1 MSGVPCA
8 LIRGGT
14 SKGAYFLAADLF
26 LQVAALEADPGL
38 LERVTALRL
47 EAGKAMGLG
56 NVSATTAPKVSLIGS
71 PAGGGTVSTRTFIP
85 VRVHEAIGVLGAVSV
100 AATLLT
106 EGAVGHRPDVTGPRL
121 LIEHPSGVMPV
132 ELELEPSGFPP
143 VIRRSGVV
151 RTARMLFDGT
161 VFPRQEVS

>member
-26 LQVAALEADPGL
+26 LQVGVDKP
-38 LERVTALRL
+38 T
-47 EAGKAMGLG
+47 
-56 NVSATTAPKVSLIGS
+56 VSDKQ
-71 PAGGGTVSTRTFIP
+71 AGGNLLAGVAPFAVARGLVAVGRP
-85 VRVHEAIGVLGAVSV
+85 VRIRMVNTGEIAVAESHGLEVVLGAVSV

-106 EGAVGHRPDVTGPRL
+106 EGAAGHRPDITGPRL